1 MTEFT
6 VITSVY
12 RDPLEFCMEGIEEM
26 ARKILRTGKLT
37 INGEPGGVW
46 FGGKKG
52 GREGGGREEG
62 RGEEGG
68 REGGGRDS

>member
-46 FGGKKG
+46 FGGRKG
-52 GREGGGREEG
+52 GREGGRGEGGRE
-62 RGEEGG
+62 RGG
-68 REGGGRDS
+68 REGGRGEG